1 MQASTLHT
9 YYLTFSYTY
18 QGRALTLTYAIEAK
32 DRGRAEERGRE
43 IFAKRQMPECE
54 ITAVKVELLYL

>member
-1 MQASTLHT
+1 MTLN
-9 YYLTFSYTY
+9 
-18 QGRALTLTYAIEAK
+18 YAIDAE

-43 IFAKRQMPECE
+43 LFAERQMPECE